1 MGGIFIKTLTTYKKK
16 DAIEITE
23 VVENSVEGVANG
35 IVVVYV
41 PHTTAGV
48 IINESYDR
56 DVVND
61 ILGKITEL
69 IPISSNYR
77 HVEGN
82 SEAHI
87 QSSIMGSSVCVI
99 VKNGKLVLGRWQ
111 GIFFMEFDGPRN
123 RKFYIKI
130 IEG

>member
-23 VVENSVEGVANG
+23 VVEKSVEGVVNG

-61 ILGKITEL
+61 ILSKITEL

-82 SEAHI
+82 SDAHI